1 MALCLWERPVLASFA
16 LPGSRYGPRNPRVTL
31 LSNPRRPRPGHAP
44 RKFLCRLKSPTSPTN
59 DQNEPLKSRVC
70 GRLSW
75 LGTWDVQTEES
86 CLSTRGPRN
95 LVLIWPSLAVT
106 AAIGMLANA
115 QRARAETCTR
125 TRPRSCT
132 QPGSGGIATAP
143 TAHPERGNRA
153 GYIREHG
160 GMRACTG
167 KISEEIAS

>member
-1 MALCLWERPVLASFA
+1 MAPSPGASTGHGTR
-16 LPGSRYGPRNPRVTL
+16 GSRASQTPVGLGPRTHPEISLPVEIPDFTNKRPKQTL
-31 LSNPRRPRPGHAP
+31 
-44 RKFLCRLKSPTSPTN
+44 K
-59 DQNEPLKSRVC
+59 KSRLRTSH
-70 GRLSW
+70 G
-75 LGTWDVQTEES
+75 LGTWGVHTEES

-106 AAIGMLANA
+106 AAIGMLAHA

-153 GYIREHG
+153 GYIHEHG

>member
-1 MALCLWERPVLASFA
+1 MALCLWERPVLAPFA

-31 LSNPRRPRPGHAP
+31 LSNPRRPRSGDTP

-75 LGTWDVQTEES
+75 LGTWDVQTEKP

-95 LVLIWPSLAVT
+95 LVLIWPSMAV
-106 AAIGMLANA
+106 AVAIGMMADA

-132 QPGSGGIATAP
+132 KRPSGAIAMTP
-143 TAHPERGNRA
+143 TNHPERSLLA
-153 GYIREHG
+153 IYIRERG
-160 GMRACTG
+160 VVRARAQE
-167 KISEEIAS
+167 ISEKIVS